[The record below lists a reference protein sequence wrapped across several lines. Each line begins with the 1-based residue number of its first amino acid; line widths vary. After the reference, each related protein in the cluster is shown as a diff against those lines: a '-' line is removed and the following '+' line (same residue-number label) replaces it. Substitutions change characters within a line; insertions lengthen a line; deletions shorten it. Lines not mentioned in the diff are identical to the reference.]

1 MSIALSTK
9 NLTKTFGGVHA
20 VNDVSIQVEHGKI
33 TGIVGP
39 NGSGKST
46 LVNVL
51 TGIHTIDSGSVVVDG
66 EREWRKL
73 KTHEAL
79 TLGLTRTF
87 QNIRLF
93 EQISV
98 LDNVLIALTKRD
110 PFGAL
115 FEKQNSFHEAK
126 ARAVL
131 ERVGLW
137 EKRGAFA
144 SELSYGQRKLLEIG
158 RALATDA
165 DIILFDE
172 PFAGLF
178 PEMVK
183 AVSGVVK
190 DLRTEGKTV
199 VLIEHDMAIIR
210 ELCDRIIVLDAGEL
224 LADGEPEEV
233 LSDQKVVEAYLGK

>member
-1 MSIALSTK
+1 MNIALATK
-9 NLTKTFGGVHA
+9 GLTKTFGGVHA
-20 VNDVSIQVEHGKI
+20 VNDLSIQIEAGKVA
-33 TGIVGP
+33 GIVGP

-46 LVNVL
+46 LVNML
-51 TGIHTIDSGSVVVDG
+51 TGVCTIDGGSVIIDG
-66 EREWRKL
+66 ARELNRL
-73 KTHEAL
+73 RPHEAL
-79 TLGLTRTF
+79 VLGLARTF

-110 PFGAL
+110 PLGAL
-115 FEKQNSFHEAK
+115 FEKYHQDHASK
-126 ARAVL
+126 AREVL

-137 EKRGAFA
+137 EKRESFA
-144 SELSYGQRKLLEIG
+144 SELSYGQRKLLEIA

-165 DIILFDE
+165 EIILFDE

-183 AVSGVVK
+183 QISVVIK
-190 DLRTEGKTV
+190 ELRTEGKTI

-210 ELCDRIIVLDAGEL
+210 ELCDHLIVLDAGKL
-224 LADGEPEEV
+224 LAEGDPNEV
-233 LSDQKVVEAYLGK
+233 LDNPKVIEAYLGK